1 VTTLR
6 PEREGADLYG
16 GHEHPTG
23 YGHDP
28 YAAAAGHLGDPLT
41 DPLPGAQPSPYPPQQ
56 PHYPAPHAVP
66 QALSQPTPG
75 PLPPA
80 VPHAIPHAAPYGVP
94 RPAPPAA
101 PQAVPHAAPG
111 PAPAAPRP
119 PAPDGSVSDT
129 AVMPVLPDAAA
140 DAPDVPGPRAAARHG
155 RRAARPQSAADA
167 PAPPNA
173 PNTPAAPATPAQP
186 APGGRAARRRA
197 AQAAAQEGRAAHAA
211 PPAQEPGTGSHRRR
225 QGGSHGSSNGGSH
238 GAASGAGGDAAGT
251 GTGAGRGGHGGHGRR
266 ARNGRGTR
274 AASGAATA
282 AAAATAAGAAGA
294 APAAPTSRL
303 EARRMARAAKESP
316 MVVGSRILGEVFIT
330 FGVVMLLFVVYQL
343 WWTNVRA
350 HQAAGGAAKKLEQQ
364 WRTGGEKNPSGVF
377 DSGQGFA
384 IMYIPK
390 LDVKAPI
397 AEGVDKHKV
406 LDKGMIGHYSGVLE
420 TAMPWDKTGN
430 FAVAAHRNTH
440 GEPFRYINKLV
451 PGDKVIVETAKD
463 WYTYSVTSMLPQTPP
478 SNTTVLR
485 PIPPGSGFTKPGRY
499 LTLTTC
505 TPEFTSKYR
514 LIVWGKMVEVRPR
527 SKGKPAALV
536 G

>member
-16 GHEHPTG
+16 GHEHAGG
-23 YGHDP
+23 YVPDP
-28 YAAAAGHLGDPLT
+28 YAAVDHLTDPLT
-41 DPLPGAQPSPYPPQQ
+41 DPLPGQHAPHIQHAQYPPPAPQPGPYHPAPQQ
-56 PHYPAPHAVP
+56 PHYPA
-66 QALSQPTPG
+66 
-75 PLPPA
+75 
-80 VPHAIPHAAPYGVP
+80 AA
-94 RPAPPAA
+94 PAPPAA
-101 PQAVPHAAPG
+101 P
-111 PAPAAPRP
+111 APR
-119 PAPDGSVSDT
+119 AHTPDGGASDT
-129 AVMPVLPDAAA
+129 AVMPVLPDAPA
-140 DAPDVPGPRAAARHG
+140 APDVPAPTRSAGRRG
-155 RRAARPQSAADA
+155 RRAAAPGPAAA
-167 PAPPNA
+167 
-173 PNTPAAPATPAQP
+173 AAPATAGHAAPSGPSAPAPAPVP

-197 AQAAAQEGRAAHAA
+197 AQAAQSAQEGRGTHAA
-211 PPAQEPGTGSHRRR
+211 QPDREQPATAAPGGHRRR
-225 QGGSHGSSNGGSH
+225 QS
-238 GAASGAGGDAAGT
+238 
-251 GTGAGRGGHGGHGRR
+251 GGHGGHGRR

-274 AASGAATA
+274 AASAS
-282 AAAATAAGAAGA
+282 AAGAGA
-294 APAAPTSRL
+294 AEAPAGPTSRL
-303 EARRMARAAKESP
+303 EARRLARAAKESP
-316 MVVGSRILGEVFIT
+316 MVVGSRVLGEVFIT

-364 WRTGGEKNPSGVF
+364 WRTDGHRPKPSGAF
-377 DSGQGFA
+377 EPGQGFA

-406 LDKGMIGHYSGVLE
+406 LDKGMIGHYSGSQE
-420 TAMPWDKTGN
+420 TAMPWAKTGN

-451 PGDKVIVETAKD
+451 PGDKVIVETAKY

-485 PIPPGSGFTKPGRY
+485 PIPTGSGFTGPGRY

-514 LIVWGKMVEVRPR
+514 LIVWGKMVEERPR
-527 SKGKPAALV
+527 SKGEPAALA